1 MGRSAINMQVEVG
14 VGVPKSQSLKRAIH
28 SQAAE
33 QAINQRKQ
41 RDETKTLISEAAEF
55 LGIKSDKYGEPDWE
69 QLAYALVSHF
79 RKVIQRLIPK
89 KPGRPQTLK
98 EIAAREARSELAAIV
113 DKMEE
118 TEHRSILGHCQF
130 LVRKRTRLPA
140 LYRSSR
146 PAPSTLKEYYFLA
159 QKEQKAGIQEYIR
172 ILTNAKPGDG
182 LGIFGDR
189 VTGSRIITAKNSAIR
204 KKRKK

>member
-1 MGRSAINMQVEVG
+1 M
-14 VGVPKSQSLKRAIH
+14 GVPKSQSLKRAIR
-28 SQAAE
+28 SRAAE

-41 RDETKTLISEAAEF
+41 RDETKTLLSEAAEF
-55 LGIKSDKYGEPDWE
+55 FGIKKDKFGELDWE
-69 QLAYALVSHF
+69 KFSYALVSHF
-79 RKVIQRLIPK
+79 RKDIQRLIPK

-98 EIAAREARSELAAIV
+98 ESAAREARSELVAIV

-118 TEHRSILGHCQF
+118 TEHRSILKHCQF
-130 LVRKRTRLPA
+130 LLRKKTQLPV
-140 LYRSSR
+140 LYRSSQ
-146 PAPSTLKEYYFLA
+146 PAPSTLKEYYILA

-172 ILTNAKPGDG
+172 ILTDAKPGDG